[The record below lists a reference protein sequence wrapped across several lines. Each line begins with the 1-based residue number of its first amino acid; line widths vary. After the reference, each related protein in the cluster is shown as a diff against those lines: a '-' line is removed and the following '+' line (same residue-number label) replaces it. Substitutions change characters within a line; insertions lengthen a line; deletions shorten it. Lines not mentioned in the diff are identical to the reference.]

1 MFAKMKVPFGER
13 CEKMRE
19 IDNARVREKQNIM
32 REKKTDK
39 ERERE
44 RESNS
49 KKEGQKERQKE

>member
-1 MFAKMKVPFGER
+1 MER
-13 CEKMRE
+13 DVKKMRE
-19 IDNARVREKQNIM
+19 IDNARVREEQNIM

>member
-1 MFAKMKVPFGER
+1 MER
-13 CEKMRE
+13 DVKKMRE
-19 IDNARVREKQNIM
+19 IDSARAREEQNIM

-39 ERERE
+39 ERE